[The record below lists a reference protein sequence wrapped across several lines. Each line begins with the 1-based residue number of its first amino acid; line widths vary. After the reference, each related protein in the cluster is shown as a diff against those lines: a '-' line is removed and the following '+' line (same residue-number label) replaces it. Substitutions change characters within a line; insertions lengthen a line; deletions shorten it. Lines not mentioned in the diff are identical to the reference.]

1 MHASVVRH
9 YFNGGAY
16 PIGGS
21 ARMFESIQPII
32 AAAGGLVVTNAEVKQ
47 VQTSGGKA
55 VGVEMAD
62 GQVFTAP
69 IIVSGAGVATTAYKL
84 MNESDAQHA
93 GLMKSLG
100 KVDSSAAHLCLYLG
114 FKGDAQTLNLPKANW
129 VLSSRVCP

>member
-1 MHASVVRH
+1 MVAKVAGGFMWVIQYAGRSTLDVLRDITNNQKLIAVLCGQYGDYGLPPSESSFAMHASVVRH

-69 IIVSGAGVATTAYKL
+69 T
-84 MNESDAQHA
+84 
-93 GLMKSLG
+93 
-100 KVDSSAAHLCLYLG
+100 
-114 FKGDAQTLNLPKANW
+114 
-129 VLSSRVCP
+129 